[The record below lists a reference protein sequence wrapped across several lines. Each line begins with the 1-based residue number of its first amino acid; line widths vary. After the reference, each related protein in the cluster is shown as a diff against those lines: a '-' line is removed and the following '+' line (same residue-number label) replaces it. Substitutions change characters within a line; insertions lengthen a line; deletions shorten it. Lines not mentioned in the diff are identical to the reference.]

1 MDPSDNVVI
10 KGLDS
15 QQLLLAGCRCLNLS
29 KSLNV
34 HLFFTAIL
42 TLTSPPNINVP
53 AIGCLNKDSF
63 DSLVLHLNNK
73 YTVGSE
79 ELNEG

>member
-10 KGLDS
+10 MGLDS
-15 QQLLLAGCRCLNLS
+15 QQILMAGCRCLNLS

-42 TLTSPPNINVP
+42 TLTSPLILMCQP
-53 AIGCLNKDSF
+53 IGCLNKDSF